1 MVDSTQLLSH
11 PNSSDHSDVQLHE
24 EDEQLPSLG
33 STIENCI
40 GELNWTQ
47 FLIAVLVSF
56 AWFFDGQQ
64 TFITIFTD
72 AQPSWHCTEQS
83 GDSTCISS
91 TSSNMCNL
99 PKDSWVWDEPT
110 QASIISDWGLE
121 CESSIVT
128 GLPASSFFIG
138 CLIGGL
144 VLATLADSSLGRK
157 NMLFFSCLLMSL
169 SSLLASF
176 STNVWIYSALKF
188 FSGIGRASI
197 GTSALVLASEL
208 VAKRRRGRVGVI
220 GFFFFTIGFLT
231 LPAMAYTN
239 RGNSWRNLYLW
250 TSIPAILYCV
260 LVFLLVPESPRWLL
274 IKGRKEEA
282 VEILKSITSI
292 TQSNLNLAI
301 SRSTKEEA
309 INLDL
314 FSTLKILMQKR
325 SSRKLLAIMAMSLGI
340 GVVYYGMPL
349 GLGILS
355 FNLYLSVTFNALSE
369 IPSTLLTIILLDKFN
384 RRSVIFLLT
393 ILSGISSVLAIMEWV
408 IQTRMQIVF
417 ELISFSSACTAF
429 DIILIYSTE
438 LFPTCVRNCSVS
450 LVRQAMVLG
459 GAISPVLVA
468 AGREHKFICYGA
480 FGLAIGCS
488 GMFAICLPETKGN
501 AFCDTMDEEE
511 SKEKVELF

>member
-1 MVDSTQLLSH
+1 M
-11 PNSSDHSDVQLHE
+11 
-24 EDEQLPSLG
+24 
-33 STIENCI
+33 
-40 GELNWTQ
+40 
-47 FLIAVLVSF
+47 
-56 AWFFDGQQ
+56 
-64 TFITIFTD
+64 
-72 AQPSWHCTEQS
+72 
-83 GDSTCISS
+83 
-91 TSSNMCNL
+91 
-99 PKDSWVWDEPT
+99 
-110 QASIISDWGLE
+110 
-121 CESSIVT
+121 
-128 GLPASSFFIG
+128 
-138 CLIGGL
+138 
-144 VLATLADSSLGRK
+144 
-157 NMLFFSCLLMSL
+157 
-169 SSLLASF
+169 
-176 STNVWIYSALKF
+176 
-188 FSGIGRASI
+188 
-197 GTSALVLASEL
+197 
-208 VAKRRRGRVGVI
+208 
-220 GFFFFTIGFLT
+220 
-231 LPAMAYTN
+231 
-239 RGNSWRNLYLW
+239 
-250 TSIPAILYCV
+250 